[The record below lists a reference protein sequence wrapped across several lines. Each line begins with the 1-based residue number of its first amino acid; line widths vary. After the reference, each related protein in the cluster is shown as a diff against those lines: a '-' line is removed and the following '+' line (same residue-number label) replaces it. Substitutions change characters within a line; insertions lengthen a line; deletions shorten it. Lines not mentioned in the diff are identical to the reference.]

1 MHFSKLL
8 NKFKNFKKIDKIYR
22 VRKELSRF
30 KKIRL
35 DKNERLNDF
44 ESYFIN
50 NLSFD
55 ERNKFFKQHSHR
67 QLFDEIFFTYLQKH
81 NKLIKNV
88 NIQNIQTIQSQLYQI
103 KKIQNSFIKFKYI
116 NFYFLIINSGVIII
130 TF

>member
-1 MHFSKLL
+1 MQSSKLL

-50 NLSFD
+50 KIKNIIKIISA
-55 ERNKFFKQHSHR
+55 NVKKT
-67 QLFDEIFFTYLQKH
+67 IFF
-81 NKLIKNV
+81 
-88 NIQNIQTIQSQLYQI
+88 
-103 KKIQNSFIKFKYI
+103 
-116 NFYFLIINSGVIII
+116 
-130 TF
+130 